1 MVSYKAL
8 NTATESIP
16 YNTCNRRGNAYGGER
31 AANLKRTITNAG
43 NTVRDNEVAQR
54 SATIKCPITN
64 AMLILPALIGMQDKT
79 VKTIKTCKSFVKHII
94 YLFLT
99 SSMRHPN

>member
-8 NTATESIP
+8 NTVAESIP
-16 YNTCNRRGNAYGGER
+16 FNTCNRRGNAYGGER

-54 SATIKCPITN
+54 SATIKCPITS
-64 AMLILPALIGMQDKT
+64 DRY
-79 VKTIKTCKSFVKHII
+79 TIKKNKAMQRIAK
-94 YLFLT
+94 
-99 SSMRHPN
+99 